1 MVTPVSIIIP
11 AFNQLA
17 YCRQCIE
24 SVRAHTDYPYKLI
37 LVDNGST
44 DGVSEYF
51 DSVPGAVVVHSDK
64 NLGFPGGVNLGLA
77 HAEGHVLL
85 LNSDT
90 IAPRQWL
97 TRLVTA
103 LDSAPR
109 IGLVGPMSNYV
120 SGPQLITGPALES
133 LEQINGF
140 AETLAREKPGQRI
153 DTDRVVG
160 FCMLIR
166 DAAFQ
171 AVGRF
176 DESFGIGNF
185 EDDDYC
191 LRVRKAGFR
200 VCIAQD
206 CFVFHFGSR
215 TFSAMGF
222 DNESFRALIE
232 RNEAAFN
239 QKWGTRPGSARGEQI
254 ADNLL
259 NQARELAGAG
269 KTVEAIAR
277 IKDAIAMAPC
287 HAPAYCQLGE
297 LLLSLGKPVQA
308 AEYFRRALRH
318 DPNSIIA
325 KNHLSHLPSEF
336 MDSSD

>member
-1 MVTPVSIIIP
+1 MQIPVSIIIP

-24 SVRAHTDYPYKLI
+24 SVRAHTNYPYKLI
-37 LVDNGST
+37 LVDNGSS

-51 DSVPGAVVVHSDK
+51 DSVPGAVAVHSDK
-64 NLGFPGGVNLGLA
+64 NLGFPGGVNLGMA

-90 IAPRQWL
+90 IVPRQWL
-97 TRLVTA
+97 TRMVAA
-103 LDSAPR
+103 LESAPR
-109 IGLVGPMSNYV
+109 IGLVGPMSNNV
-120 SGPQLITGPALES
+120 SGPQLIPGLALES
-133 LEQINGF
+133 MDQINMF
-140 AETLAREKPGQRI
+140 ADTLALENSGQRI
-153 DTDRVVG
+153 DTDRLVG

-166 DAAFQ
+166 DAVFK
-171 AVGRF
+171 AVGHL

-191 LRVRKAGFR
+191 LRARKEGFR

-206 CFVFHFGSR
+206 CFVFHYGSR

-222 DNESFRALIE
+222 DNESFRALID

-239 QKWGTRPGSARGEQI
+239 QKWGTRPGVARGEQI
-254 ADNLL
+254 ADTLL
-259 NQARELAGAG
+259 SQARDLAAAG
-269 KTVEAIAR
+269 KTVEAMAR
-277 IKDAIAMAPC
+277 IKDAIALAPL

-308 AEYFRRALRH
+308 AEYFRRALLYN
-318 DPNSIIA
+318 PNSAIA
-325 KNHLSHLPSEF
+325 KKHLSRLTPELL
-336 MDSSD
+336 DSSE